1 MKVSSQ
7 LFLCDLRGKELLLK
21 YSLGNILQTLMIAI
35 LNITFLLVFKIIV
48 PVYNVEKYI
57 DKCVRSLLKQDYGNI
72 EVILVDDGSPDKSGY
87 APDNDRAHSRTPSA
101 WSVYQDGC

>member
-1 MKVSSQ
+1 MQKLVS
-7 LFLCDLRGKELLLK
+7 
-21 YSLGNILQTLMIAI
+21 
-35 LNITFLLVFKIIV
+35 IIV

-87 APDNDRAHSRTPSA
+87 IIDRLKEEDNRIVVIH
-101 WSVYQDGC
+101 Q